1 MLGCVTDYFSVSR
14 IILQKL
20 DMLINTAK
28 RIPKNMKFFNSSDML
43 STKLWKE
50 NEYEMQWQKQVLI
63 VFIYKAYLDAETRGI
78 GALGP
83 LY

>member
-1 MLGCVTDYFSVSR
+1 
-14 IILQKL
+14 
-20 DMLINTAK
+20 
-28 RIPKNMKFFNSSDML
+28 MKFFNSSDML

-50 NEYEMQWQKQVLI
+50 NEYETQWQKEVLI
-63 VFIYKAYLDAETRGI
+63 VFINKAYLDAETRGI